1 MADRTI
7 RAEDNGRPLLDA
19 DGEPLVEL
27 DVDRV
32 DDVDE
37 AGDTVAELAS
47 RQREWRYGHVIVDEA
62 QDLTA
67 MEWRMVAR
75 RAIGRSMTIVGD
87 LAQRSIGPPGTWA
100 HHLPEE
106 LGDFGYA
113 ELTVNYRSP
122 AEVNGVASAILAEL
136 APELRPSTTI
146 RTTGEQPTL
155 EPVDSIDDELEA
167 IVEREREALD
177 HGRVAVI
184 GTAVPA
190 TVGGLTPW
198 EAKGLEFDT
207 VVLVEPAA
215 VLREPAGLSL
225 LYVAVTRATHHLVI
239 VHAEPLP
246 PVIAGAIASSS
257 AFRDA
262 PGTAE

>member
-7 RAEDNGRPLLDA
+7 RAEDNGQPLLDA
-19 DGEPLVEL
+19 DGEPFVEL

-62 QDLTA
+62 QDLTE
-67 MEWRMVAR
+67 MEWRMITR

-87 LAQRSIGPPGTWA
+87 LAQRSIGPPGSWVEN
-100 HHLPEE
+100 LPAE
-106 LGDFGYA
+106 LADHEYT

-122 AEVNGVASAILAEL
+122 SEVNRVASAILSEL
-136 APELRPSTTI
+136 APDLPPSVAI
-146 RTTGEQPTL
+146 RSTGDHPTVHRVTSILDDLPAVIDREQVTVG
-155 EPVDSIDDELEA
+155 E
-167 IVEREREALD
+167 
-177 HGRVAVI
+177 GRVAVI
-184 GTAVPA
+184 GTDLDDIPG
-190 TVGGLTPW
+190 TITPW
-198 EAKGLEFDT
+198 QAKGLEFDT

-215 VLREPAGLSL
+215 ILREPHGLSL
-225 LYVAVTRATHHLVI
+225 LYVAVTRATHRLVI

-246 PVIAGAIASSS
+246 AVIA
-257 AFRDA
+257 DA
-262 PGTAE
+262 V